1 MKNLLGRVLSE
12 RNLFLIIGLLL
23 VLVCTTGYWV
33 YDSLQKVADE
43 PLPTANRE
51 SRRFLIQDLNNNLL
65 KADNLTYTFL
75 YQGNDE
81 SLAEFED
88 LKSITYRRLKQL
100 KIHRK
105 EDRVFQFQLEK
116 LDKLIRKRFTNL
128 EILMSIQNE
137 NRVDETMQLVVSEV
151 ESASRLRL
159 PKQKQPTVVQ
169 QETPQEKERRRL
181 FKKKQPKQEPTSTST
196 VVAPSISPELL
207 ADQRTREINR
217 KLQSVGQE
225 VISKEDDQNS
235 LRLDLEQSNNLLTK
249 QIGHILRAI
258 EVADKKELLNETR
271 RAKEVAG
278 QTNQVIVLF
287 CVVSCILIAA
297 IFIFMINLFSRS
309 KAANLQLKRAK
320 DKSDELTEAKSRFIA
335 TVSHEIRTPLNA
347 IAGFSDQLHFQNL
360 PKEASEK
367 VEIIRNSAKH
377 LSQITNEVLDFSK
390 LEKDHVLL
398 ESIPFNLNK
407 ELHLVHEQFGFQ
419 LQEKK
424 NKLVLEA
431 PEDLPD
437 VIGDPLRFRQ
447 VLINLIS
454 NANKFSESSTV
465 TLRCSI
471 RKLEGNKVLC
481 LLDVVD
487 EGIGLTQEQQVRIF
501 EPFEQA
507 DTSVSRKFGGTGLGL
522 SITKQ
527 IIDKQGGTIAV
538 NSRFGKGTTFNIEI
552 PFELAS
558 DQQLE
563 VISDQQI
570 DFKFLEGRTILV
582 ADDEPFNRLLLKSM
596 FQFVSLNLLEAENG
610 IQALEILRN
619 NHVDAVLLDVR
630 MPEMDGD
637 ELMKELRLDNV
648 LAAIPVVG
656 LTATLDS
663 ERRSAMLAEGWT
675 EVLTKP
681 VQPQVLEKVLIQIIE
696 TQTYEPMDNPNFE
709 GIRRLANDN
718 MVFYKELLKTFVQ
731 STETG
736 MTSLQENVE
745 QENWKQVGELAH
757 QLAAPFKHFN
767 ATQCYNLLKQIEK
780 MGKESENGGEI
791 KTAVAE
797 FAEESDSILNL
808 VKDELKNYE

>member
-75 YQGNDE
+75 YQGNNE
-81 SLAEFED
+81 SMAEFQD

-105 EDRVFQFQLEK
+105 QDRVFQFQLQK
-116 LDKLIRKRFTNL
+116 LDKLIHKRFTNL

-151 ESASRLRL
+151 ESASRLKL
-159 PKQKQPTVVQ
+159 PKYKQPTVTQ
-169 QETPQEKERRRL
+169 PTTPQEKERRRI
-181 FKKKQPKQEPTSTST
+181 FKKKQPKQEPTVT
-196 VVAPSISPELL
+196 VVAPTINPELL

-217 KLQSVGQE
+217 KLQSVGEE

-309 KAANLQLKRAK
+309 RAANLQLKRAK

-347 IAGFSDQLHFQNL
+347 IAGFSDQLHFHNL
-360 PKEASEK
+360 PKEAAEK

-390 LEKDHVLL
+390 LEKDYVLL
-398 ESIPFNLNK
+398 EAIPFNLNK
-407 ELHLVHEQFGFQ
+407 ELHLVQEQFGFQ

-424 NKLVLEA
+424 NNLVLDA
-431 PEDLPD
+431 SEDLPD

-465 TLRCSI
+465 TLRCSV
-471 RKLEGNKVLC
+471 RKKEANKVMC
-481 LLDVVD
+481 LLEVID

-501 EPFEQA
+501 EPFEQG

-527 IIDKQGGTIAV
+527 IIDKQGGTVAV
-538 NSRFGKGTTFNIEI
+538 NSRFGKGTTFMIEI

-558 DQQLE
+558 GEQME
-563 VISDQQI
+563 VITDEPI

-596 FQFVSLNLLEAENG
+596 FQSVSLNLLEAENG

-637 ELMKELRLDNV
+637 ELMKELRLDNI

-656 LTATLDS
+656 LTATLDFQ
-663 ERRSAMLAEGWT
+663 RRSTMLADGWT

-681 VQPQVLEKVLIQIIE
+681 VQPAVLQEVLLQIIE
-696 TQTYEPMDNPNFE
+696 TQIYEPMDNPNFE

-718 MVFYKELLKTFVQ
+718 MAFYKELLRTFVN
-731 STETG
+731 STENG
-736 MTSLQENVE
+736 MNSLHQNIEE
-745 QENWKQVGELAH
+745 ENWKQVGELAH

-767 ATQCYNLLKQIEK
+767 ATTCYNLLKRIEK
-780 MGKESENGGEI
+780 MGKESEEGVEI
-791 KTAVAE
+791 TAAVAE
-797 FAEESDSILNL
+797 FGEEANSILNL